1 MHFAAVT
8 VLAAASAVLATPV
21 ESQSKT
27 VLPLRKVH
35 AAKSAKGL
43 IHSGQAK
50 LRNVNDEIP
59 KGKVDAGSGPAT
71 NEVVSYL
78 ASVTIGSTSY
88 DLIVDTGCKC
98 DTMANI
104 NDSLT

>member
-8 VLAAASAVLATPV
+8 ILAAASAALATPV

-43 IHSGQAK
+43 VNSGNAK
-50 LRNVNDEIP
+50 LRNVNGETP

-71 NEVVSYL
+71 NEVVSYI
-78 ASVTIGSTSY
+78 ASVTVGSTSY
-88 DLIVDTGCKC
+88 DLIVDTGCK
-98 DTMANI
+98 
-104 NDSLT
+104 